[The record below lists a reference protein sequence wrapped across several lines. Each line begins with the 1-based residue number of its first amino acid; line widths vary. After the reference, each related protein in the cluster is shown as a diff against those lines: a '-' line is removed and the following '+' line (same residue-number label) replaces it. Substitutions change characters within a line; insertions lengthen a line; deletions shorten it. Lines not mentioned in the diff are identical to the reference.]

1 MMPETAI
8 LSRLGPGARVLIWL
22 GQAPLDEDT
31 AGFATVDYLLDG
43 LVRRHVR
50 QPGPWNQVS
59 FVHTLYGENFW
70 MIYANTANEAVAPFI
85 KSLLVLIPEASRNTA
100 AVMSVGSLAKEW
112 NEALDKT
119 FRSVEHLSVH

>member
-1 MMPETAI
+1 MPETSI
-8 LSRLGPGARVLIWL
+8 LARLGPGARVLIWL
-22 GQAPLDEDT
+22 GQTPLDEAT
-31 AGFATVDYLLDG
+31 EGFSTVDYLLDG
-43 LVRRHVR
+43 LVRHHVR

-70 MIYANTANEAVAPFI
+70 MVYANTTSESVASFI
-85 KSLLVLIPEASRNTA
+85 RSITVLIPEASRDKA
-100 AVMSVGSLAKEW
+100 AVMSVGVVAREW